1 MATAPND
8 SPSGLRRS
16 AWPSSRVARS
26 SVARVAAVG
35 GAGPDAAGQL
45 RRGVL
50 VVAHPQRRRT
60 PELDVELDGRI
71 AHRLGE
77 GGQLG
82 QAVEPLGGPAQ
93 DGERVVAGRE
103 EDPPV
108 GRRRDDRERLLDEP
122 ERLLGGVRGE
132 GGRRGIDREARGPHG
147 VAGRERVLGEHRQ
160 AGRGRVATVEQQVD
174 DRGVDLP
181 ASGRRQLVR
190 GELADLLVG
199 EGVVGRLALGLRE
212 QEARHGRRARGRRRA
227 GRHRRRRPSAGLP
240 DGLVAVAA
248 SDAMSPSPTRA
259 RIARRSRRLKLRP
272 RIAAS
277 PSAALVR
284 AGSRAARR
292 SMSVRTADG
301 TSRAALRPSRHSPS
315 ICWSVPAS
323 RCVRASSSTMNGTP
337 SDWTCM
343 AAADAASTGPPRT
356 RFRSSAVST
365 ELNRP
370 GRSRRTRPIR
380 SMSATK
386 LTASVTDANSS
397 GRIVRNRKIGRSASL
412 RTTYRRS
419 RRVSSSAHWTSSMS
433 SASGWIPAS
442 VGDRDAREVE
452 GPEELG
458 IRREASRTRVRH
470 ARRWP
475 PPPAGPPPPPAFP
488 RPCRGSRSR
497 RTGSARRGT
506 VRGSPRRR

>member
-1 MATAPND
+1 MAA
-8 SPSGLRRS
+8 SPRS
-16 AWPSSRVARS
+16 AAR
-26 SVARVAAVG
+26 A
-35 GAGPDAAGQL
+35 PDATGQL
-45 RRGVL
+45 RGRVL
-50 VVAHPQRRRT
+50 VVAHPERRRA
-60 PELDVELDGRI
+60 PELHVELDGRI

-82 QAVEPLGGPAQ
+82 QAVEPLARPAQ
-93 DGERVVAGRE
+93 GREGVVASRE
-103 EDPPV
+103 QDPPV

-122 ERLLGGVRGE
+122 ERLLGGVGVE
-132 GGRRGIDREARGPHG
+132 GRRRGIDREARRADG

-160 AGRGRVATVEQQVD
+160 AGGGRVAALEQQVD

-181 ASGRRQLVR
+181 AAGRRELVR
-190 GELADLLVG
+190 GELADLLVR
-199 EGVVGRLALGLRE
+199 ERVVGGLALRLRE
-212 QEARHGRRARGRRRA
+212 QEAGPDGGREIVGERVGTVARRVASPCGRPLRPARDRRAT
-227 GRHRRRRPSAGLP
+227 
-240 DGLVAVAA
+240 A
-248 SDAMSPSPTRA
+248 SDAISPSPSRD

-277 PSAALVR
+277 PSAARVR

-337 SDWTCM
+337 SDWACI

-356 RFRSSAVST
+356 RLRSSAVST

-386 LTASVTDANSS
+386 FTASVTDANSS

-412 RTTYRRS
+412 RTT
-419 RRVSSSAHWTSSMS
+419 
-433 SASGWIPAS
+433 
-442 VGDRDAREVE
+442 
-452 GPEELG
+452 
-458 IRREASRTRVRH
+458 
-470 ARRWP
+470 
-475 PPPAGPPPPPAFP
+475 
-488 RPCRGSRSR
+488 
-497 RTGSARRGT
+497 
-506 VRGSPRRR
+506 